1 MASSSNVRT
10 STTHKFSVKFNGRE
24 EHFKLRI
31 GELSSLVSLKNNI
44 QEIFLFKNGE
54 QIEIEHIVYL
64 DSCTDITSDSIVATY
79 KKYWVKLENDMD
91 VQSMFRSV
99 ESEKEPH
106 RLYATL
112 KKKIV

>member
-1 MASSSNVRT
+1 MVSSSNVRT
-10 STTHKFSVKFNGRE
+10 STTHNFSVKFNVRE
-24 EHFKLRI
+24 EHFKLAI
-31 GELSSLVSLKNNI
+31 GKLSSLVSLKNNI

-54 QIEIEHIVYL
+54 QIEIEHMAYL

-112 KKKIV
+112 KKSG

>member
-1 MASSSNVRT
+1 MA
-10 STTHKFSVKFNGRE
+10 
-24 EHFKLRI
+24 
-31 GELSSLVSLKNNI
+31 
-44 QEIFLFKNGE
+44 
-54 QIEIEHIVYL
+54 YL

-99 ESEKEPH
+99 EFEKEPH

-112 KKKIV
+112 KKK